1 MSQGREKWIFSVKST
16 IALKN
21 GIMFLPDEIICT
33 MAAFLDV
40 PSLLRMRFVSKRF
53 RKIMSRN
60 EAGWTDHCKR
70 LWRDKILVSAVAK
83 THSHA
88 MTAYRISVED
98 AKTRDHITMEELC
111 YDLSPQKG
119 TIFSFRFKE
128 CAGVEW
134 TNADPW
140 WSHRQARQMVLLS
153 DGTVK
158 RYIPHTSQESM
169 RQTATESSKVDGG
182 ILVDPFGPMNWRF
195 VNQPMDMPSRPTG
208 SYIRFRVAGRDVPTY
223 VVRRSPTDNWGFI
236 MESCWGVYASFD
248 LPPRRS
254 TPELRL
260 RRTPNGGRWFRID
273 DSDTDSDTEDEQ
285 AEKDSLLKDDSAFII
300 TNQVQ
305 WREALLYN
313 VGARE
318 LPEGDGAVEEFDR
331 TWSERL
337 LYLAQG

>member
-1 MSQGREKWIFSVKST
+1 MSQGREKWIFSGKLT
-16 IALKN
+16 IILKN
-21 GIMFLPDEIICT
+21 GIMCLPDELICT

-53 RKIMSRN
+53 RQIMSRN
-60 EAGWTDHCKR
+60 EAGWTDHCTR

-83 THSHA
+83 SHSHA

-98 AKTRDHITMEELC
+98 AKTRDHITVDELC

-134 TNADPW
+134 TGADPW
-140 WSHRQARQMVLLS
+140 WSHRQARQIVLLS

-158 RYIPHTSQESM
+158 RYIPYTSQDPKLL
-169 RQTATESSKVDGG
+169 TATEFSMVDDG
-182 ILVDPFGPMNWRF
+182 ILVDLFGPMSWRF
-195 VNQPMDMPSRPTG
+195 VIQPMDMPSRPLG

-223 VVRRSPTDNWGFI
+223 VVRRSPTNNLGFI
-236 MESCWGVYASFD
+236 MESCWGVYASFE

-254 TPELRL
+254 TRELRL
-260 RRTPNGGRWFRID
+260 RRTPNGGRWLPID
-273 DSDTDSDTEDEQ
+273 DSDADSDNEDEQ
-285 AEKDSLLKDDSAFII
+285 DEKDSLLKDDSAFII
-300 TNQVQ
+300 TNEVQ

-313 VGARE
+313 FGARE
-318 LPEGDGAVEEFDR
+318 LPEGDGAAEEFDR
-331 TWSERL
+331 TWGERL
-337 LYLAQG
+337 LHLVQG